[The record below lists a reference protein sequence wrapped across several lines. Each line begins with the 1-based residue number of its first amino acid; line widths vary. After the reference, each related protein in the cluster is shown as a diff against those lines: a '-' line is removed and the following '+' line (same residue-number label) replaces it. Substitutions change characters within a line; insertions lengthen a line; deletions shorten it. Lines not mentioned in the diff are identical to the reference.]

1 MGLVLKTYSDI
12 AEHPLH
18 PHPISNGTELA
29 LELGYPQQALDWI
42 PLASQQAFSGVSN
55 VSQWAQIIAGQRVL
69 DLGCGAGLDSLIA
82 AVKGGIVSGVD
93 FSPPMLA
100 VARSSAAQ
108 TDTEYPI
115 DFQLASADQLP
126 YSDQTFDIAMVNGL
140 FNLNPGR
147 AAIIDELFRVLKPG
161 AIVYAAEIVRTGPIQ
176 PHTANWL
183 A

>member
-1 MGLVLKTYSDI
+1 MLSDSFFHI
-12 AEHPLH
+12 DNQEFQLPLFFQESD
-18 PHPISNGTELA
+18 PVF
-29 LELGYPQQALDWI
+29 
-42 PLASQQAFSGVSN
+42 SQSRQ
-55 VSQWAQIIAGQRVL
+55 
-69 DLGCGAGLDSLIA
+69 